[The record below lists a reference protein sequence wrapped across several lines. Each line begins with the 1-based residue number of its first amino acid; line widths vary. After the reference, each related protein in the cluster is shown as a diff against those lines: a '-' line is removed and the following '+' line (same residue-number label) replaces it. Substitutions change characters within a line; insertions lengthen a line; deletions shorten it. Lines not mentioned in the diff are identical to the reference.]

1 VTVTTIPTAVGSEK
15 AAAVLKVAGPPG
27 EESQSAR
34 QVALSGLLRERRPN
48 TVRGWVHAYEEEGI
62 DGFVIEDGRVHD
74 SRRDAFSPAGE
85 EEMCDRLRERTNR
98 SPRSLGLERSR
109 WTLGLL
115 RPRLGERG
123 PETDS
128 GTWHMLDR
136 LGISPKGG
144 YPTGCADI
152 LHRNPCNLRRQS
164 PGGSRVFGRYP
175 FEVRVNRCTES
186 KGAC

>member
-1 VTVTTIPTAVGSEK
+1 MTVTTIPTAVGSEK

-48 TVRGWVHAYEEEGI
+48 MVRDWVRAYEEEGI
-62 DGFVIEDGRVHD
+62 DDLS
-74 SRRDAFSPAGE
+74 SRKAASTTAVGTLFPPTGE
-85 EEMCDRLRERTNR
+85 EEMCDQLRERTNR
-98 SPRSLGLERSR
+98 SPWSLGLERSR

-136 LGISPKGG
+136 LGISPKRGTSHWICRHSPLEPVQLG
-144 YPTGCADI
+144 
-152 LHRNPCNLRRQS
+152 RQS
-164 PGGSRVFGRYP
+164 PGGSRGFGRYP
-175 FEVRVNRCTES
+175 FEVRVNRRTES